1 MRHRASDDTCRSR
14 PQLSGTRVSPGVAQR
29 ELARRL
35 GKPPS
40 FINRNEQPER
50 QLDVLEFVAIA
61 KALNIEP
68 VDLVRTAVGSL
79 PKKSDLL
86 RRGSFR
92 PKCCRPGVPLNYPKA
107 DRQLTDQKDTV
118 G

>member
-1 MRHRASDDTCRSR
+1 
-14 PQLSGTRVSPGVAQR
+14 
-29 ELARRL
+29 LARRL

-92 PKCCRPGVPLNYPKA
+92 QHCGHLSGTMAALGTAIYSQICSTGSAKF
-107 DRQLTDQKDTV
+107 
-118 G
+118 